1 MKHYESDCRD
11 TYQTGSTNPPKSY
24 QGIIAVLL
32 ILVTVLT
39 SVVTVLSMMN
49 IRLFQMLNEQTKQ
62 AVSFEA
68 EEEIA
73 QVDTAPQVA
82 ALQADVPV
90 LGLTCEEIAGLYRS
104 YHELPNGLYISQV
117 QHNSLAQKA
126 DIRAGDVLI
135 ALNGEPITEEASFV
149 QAVTELLPGERLTLT
164 VFRQEEEL
172 VIPLTVPLP

>member
-1 MKHYESDCRD
+1 MKHYESDSRD
-11 TYQTGSTNPPKSY
+11 TYQTGSTNPPKSH

-49 IRLFQMLNEQTKQ
+49 VRLFQLLDEQTKQ
-62 AVSFEA
+62 AVSFE

-117 QHNSLAQKA
+117 QHDSPAYKA
-126 DIRAGDVLI
+126 DIRAGDVLV
-135 ALNGEPITEEASFV
+135 AFNREPIAEEADFV
-149 QAVTELLPGERLTLT
+149 QAVTELAPGDHLVLT
-164 VFRQEEEL
+164 VFRQEEEIEISL
-172 VIPLTVPLP
+172 TIPQS